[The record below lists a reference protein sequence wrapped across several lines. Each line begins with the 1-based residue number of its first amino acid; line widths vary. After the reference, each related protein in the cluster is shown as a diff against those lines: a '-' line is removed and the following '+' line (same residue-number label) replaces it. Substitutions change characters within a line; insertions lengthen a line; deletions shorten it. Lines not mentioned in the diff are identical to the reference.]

1 MPLAAGTRLGPYE
14 VTGPIGAGGMGEI
27 YRARDAR
34 LNRDVA
40 IKVLPASFAAD
51 AERLQRFELEAK
63 AAGQLNHP
71 NVLTVFDVGSID
83 GAPYLVTELLDG
95 ETLRERLT
103 HPHAPSQ
110 TALGTR
116 KTLDIGRQIALGLA
130 AAHGAGIV
138 HRDLKP
144 ENVFVTR
151 DGRVKILDFGLAQ
164 VIEPAGDAG
173 SAATALRMT
182 NPGTV
187 LGTIGYMAPEQIR
200 GRHVDARADV
210 FALGA
215 VLFEM
220 AGGRRAFDR
229 DSSADTMA
237 AILKEDP
244 PDLSSSGVSIPPAL
258 DRIIRRCLEK
268 NPDERFQSAR
278 DLAFAMEAVDGSSPA
293 TTISGVAPV
302 IEDGRTLR
310 SRRLRLG
317 AVLVGGLAIASAA
330 VAGYMLGRSG
340 RAGGNADA
348 SLPRFEIKQL
358 TFDVDQLLMPA
369 LSPDGASVAYVKV
382 TDGGNPDIFVQRV
395 GGENPINL
403 TKDSAPDYQP
413 AFSQDG
419 RQIAFRSDRGAG
431 GIFIMGST
439 GENVRRLVEEGFN
452 PAWSPNGKEIAYSTS
467 SILDPTI
474 RNEVSTLWRIDVETG
489 KKVKIAGADAVH
501 PSWSPDGKFIVFWGM
516 EGTTGRRCLYTVQA
530 DGGNRTKIL
539 DDDSMNW
546 NPIWSK
552 DGYVYFL
559 SDREPPMNL
568 WRMPINP
575 STGAAAGQPERL
587 TASTQP
593 YAWLAR
599 STNGAMA
606 VAVTAS
612 TCKIER
618 YPFSIATGSFGPPT
632 TILNTTRAV
641 TSMSASP
648 DGRLLAFTAADATED
663 LVVMRTDGTGMVRLT
678 NDRFRDRAPQWSAD
692 SSTVYF
698 ASNRSGQYEI
708 WRVSAAGGPPELVAR
723 KEASAVLQPVV
734 SPDNKYLAA
743 LTVIPK
749 LQLELLDL
757 SGPPETRVLR
767 DIVPPEV
774 PVPVVPF
781 GWLKDGRLVAIAT
794 TNGKDS
800 QIVLYNPAT
809 RTSTSIAT
817 PGVTHVGFAADRYV
831 FGSNSTA
838 VDLTTGKSQ
847 SIKTFPGRGDSAIS
861 PDAKFAY
868 AAPATTVT
876 NVWMLTPA
884 K

>member
-1 MPLAAGTRLGPYE
+1 
-14 VTGPIGAGGMGEI
+14 MGEI

-40 IKVLPASFAAD
+40 IKVLPASFASD

-103 HPHAPSQ
+103 HAHGASQ
-110 TALGTR
+110 TSLGAR

-144 ENVFVTR
+144 ENIFLTR
-151 DGRVKILDFGLAQ
+151 DGRVKLLDFGLAQ
-164 VIEPAGDAG
+164 VVEQPADRG
-173 SAATALRMT
+173 SAATALRVT

-200 GRHVDARADV
+200 GRQVDARADV

-215 VLFEM
+215 VLFEV
-220 AGGRRAFDR
+220 ASGRRAFDR
-229 DSSADTMA
+229 DSSADTLA

-244 PDLSSSGVSIPPAL
+244 PDLSSSGVVVPPAL

-278 DLAFAMEAVDGSSPA
+278 DLAFAIEAVEGSSPA
-293 TTISGVAPV
+293 TTLS
-302 IEDGRTLR
+302 
-310 SRRLRLG
+310 G
-317 AVLVGGLAIASAA
+317 AVPAIEPRRRGRASQLLAALVIVGLGIAA
-330 VAGYMLGRSG
+330 VAGYVVGRIAQPGAASG
-340 RAGGNADA
+340 S
-348 SLPRFEIKQL
+348 SLPRFDIKQV
-358 TFDVDQLLMPA
+358 TFDVDQLLTPA
-369 LSPDGASVAYVKV
+369 LSPDGTLVAFVKQNPAG
-382 TDGGNPDIFVQRV
+382 DPDIYVQRV
-395 GGENPINL
+395 GGENPIDL
-403 TKDSAPDYQP
+403 TKDSRQAEYQP

-431 GIFIMGST
+431 GIFVMGST
-439 GENVRRLVEEGFN
+439 GENVRRLTDEGFN
-452 PAWSPNGKEIAYSTS
+452 PAWSPDGTEIAYSTS
-467 SILDPTI
+467 SIFDPTT
-474 RNEVSTLWRIDVETG
+474 RNEVATIWRVNVDTG
-489 KKVKIAGADAVH
+489 AKVKVADADAVQ
-501 PSWSPDGKFIVFWGM
+501 PAWSPDGKFIVFWGL
-516 EGTTGRRCLYTVQA
+516 EGTTGRRCLYTVPSA
-530 DGGNRTKIL
+530 GGARTKIV

-559 SDREPPMNL
+559 SDQEPPMNL
-568 WRMPINP
+568 WRLPINP
-575 STGAAAGQPERL
+575 STGAAAGPAERL

-593 YAWLAR
+593 YSWLTR
-599 STNGAMA
+599 SPGGGMA
-606 VAVTAS
+606 VAVTAN
-612 TCKIER
+612 TCKVDR
-618 YPFSIATGSFGPPT
+618 YPFSIDTGSFGAAT

-641 TSMSASP
+641 TNISASP
-648 DGRLLAFTAADATED
+648 DGRLLAFTATDASED
-663 LVVMRTDGTGMVRLT
+663 LVVMKTDGTGMVRLT
-678 NDRFRDRAPQWSAD
+678 NDRFRDRQAHWSAD

-698 ASNRSGQYEI
+698 GSNRSGPYEI
-708 WRVSAAGGPPELVAR
+708 WRVSADGGPLESVAR
-723 KEASAVLQPVV
+723 KAAWALVVPVV
-734 SPDNKYLAA
+734 SPDNKYLAVLA
-743 LTVIPK
+743 VVPK

-757 SGPPETRVLR
+757 SSPVAGRVLR
-767 DIVPPEV
+767 DIAPPEV
-774 PVPVVPF
+774 PGPVAPI
-781 GWLKDGRLVAIAT
+781 GWLKDGRLVANAA

-817 PGVTHVGFAADRYV
+817 PNLLFTALAADRYV
-831 FGSNSTA
+831 FSSDFK
-838 VDLTTGKSQ
+838 VIDLTTGKIRAISG
-847 SIKTFPGRGDSAIS
+847 FPSRGDSTVS
-861 PDAKFAY
+861 PDAKFIYTAST
-868 AAPATTVT
+868 TTVT
-876 NVWMLTPA
+876 NVWMLTAAVA